1 MLKEYEMEITLEK
14 IELVKDRTKTSYAE
28 AKEALEVNEGSVV
41 DAIIYLEDRNTEKS
55 PKASGDFFESEKK
68 KLTFILDN
76 IVEDP
81 SIPQEKKISLI
92 IHTTSMLCA
101 IIAVQ
106 PIPFADVWILSPIQL
121 IMVTYLNKAIGNP
134 FESSKMKEIVTSL
147 LAIVGWGVL
156 AQQLILGA
164 YKTILPFVAGVTTI
178 PLVYA
183 ATYALGKGA
192 VVILESKKRDKI
204 VSDEEL
210 KKAVKTAQDEAK
222 AEKGSFSLGSFK
234 KEISDLYNDAKD
246 FDEYKSQLQTI
257 EGKLNEIGIYD
268 LNGSNEDFLL
278 NSDISKLFQQRYNLI
293 IKRLEERYK
302 NLAFSPQ
309 IHTILALLPPKTLL
323 GEVEKAIGQM
333 NVDINKLQISKPST
347 NSKLREVVTDF
358 GIFYIIIQ
366 GKVIYLNYLEAS
378 DKLKN
383 VMALVEYIET
393 MSILENSKI
402 LHNEEIRKILEESI
416 RSAKHEVDIIS
427 PWANYQVMNS
437 LRNDFQSAINRG
449 VIIKI
454 VYGIGNFTSNNES
467 GTDNRNARTDKVMKE
482 FYEQFEQ
489 SNRFKIRKDNTH
501 IKLLICD
508 DSYYVQGSFN
518 FLSYDGSDDRNELA
532 QYSEDRKLLAILKE
546 TYFAFD

>member
-1 MLKEYEMEITLEK
+1 MEITLEQ
-14 IELVKDRTKTSYAE
+14 IESVKDQTNCKYSE
-28 AKEALEVNEGSVV
+28 AKEALEKNEGSVE
-41 DAIIYLEDRNTEKS
+41 DAIIWLDNTNKNRS
-55 PKASGDFFESEKK
+55 AKASNFFVESEKK
-68 KLTFILDN
+68 KLMFILDN

-92 IHTTSMLCA
+92 IHTTSMICG

-121 IMVTYLNKAIGNP
+121 IMVIYLNKAIGNP
-134 FESSKMKEIVTSL
+134 FESSKIKEIVTSL

-164 YKTILPFVAGVTTI
+164 YKTVLPFIAGVTTI

-192 VVILESKKRDKI
+192 VVILESKKRDRT

-210 KKAVKTAQDEAK
+210 KKAVKAAQDEAK
-222 AEKGSFSLGSFK
+222 AEKGSFSLESFK
-234 KEISDLYNDAKD
+234 KEISDIYSDAKN
-246 FDEYKSQLQTI
+246 FNEYKSQHQAI
-257 EGKLNEIGIYD
+257 ERKLKDIGICD
-268 LNGSNEDFLL
+268 LNGSAEDFLL
-278 NSDISKLFQQRYNLI
+278 NADVSKLFQQRYSL
-293 IKRLEERYK
+293 IKRRLDERYK

-309 IHTILALLPPKTLL
+309 IYTILALLPPKTLL

-333 NVDINKLQISKPST
+333 NVDINKLQISKSNK
-347 NSKLREVVTDF
+347 NSKLREVLTDF
-358 GIFYIIIQ
+358 GIFYVIIQ
-366 GKVIYLNYLEAS
+366 GKVIYLSYLEAS
-378 DKLKN
+378 DKLKS
-383 VMALVEYIET
+383 VMALVEYVEA
-393 MSILENSKI
+393 MSISENSKM

-437 LRNDFQSAINRG
+437 LKKDFQSAINRG
-449 VIIKI
+449 VVIKI
-454 VYGIGNFTSNNES
+454 VYGIGDFASDNES
-467 GTDNRNARTDKVMKE
+467 GADHRNVRTDKVMNE
-482 FYEQFEQ
+482 FYQHFKQ
-489 SNRFKIRKDNTH
+489 SNRFKIQKDNTH

-508 DSYYVQGSFN
+508 NSYYVQGSFN

-532 QYSEDRKLLAILKE
+532 QYSEDKKLLEILKE
-546 TYFAFD
+546 AYFAFDTAGV